1 MEQSQ
6 RNRSGQKGNR
16 NALKHGY
23 YSKIFSKEEKADY
36 CSAGEVKG
44 IDEEIAL
51 MRHVIKTAASFK
63 DDKHLLLTVR
73 AANALNKLIRTQQ
86 KIQGGK
92 PNQFHDAIE
101 TVMNDIFLPMGVN
114 FGSSILAHQKS
125 SENGTNK
132 PQNEAD

>member
-1 MEQSQ
+1 MVDEL
-6 RNRSGQKGNR
+6 NRKRGGQHGNR

-36 CSAGEVKG
+36 CSAGDVEG

-73 AANALNKLIRTQQ
+73 ASNALNKLVRTRQ
-86 KIQGGK
+86 KITSGRYDELQT
-92 PNQFHDAIE
+92 AIKG
-101 TVMNDIFLPMGVN
+101 VMEDVLIPMGAN

-125 SENGTNK
+125 SANGTNN
-132 PQNEAD
+132 P

>member
-1 MEQSQ
+1 METQ
-6 RNRSGQKGNR
+6 RNRGGQKGNR

-36 CSAGEVKG
+36 CSAGDVEG

-73 AANALNKLIRTQQ
+73 ASNALNKLVRTRQ
-86 KIQGGK
+86 KITSGRYDELQT
-92 PNQFHDAIE
+92 AIKG
-101 TVMNDIFLPMGVN
+101 VMEDILIPMGAN

-132 PQNEAD
+132 P

>member
-1 MEQSQ
+1 METK
-6 RNRSGQKGNR
+6 RKRGGQHGNR

-36 CSAGEVKG
+36 CSAGDVEG

-73 AANALNKLIRTQQ
+73 AANALNKLVRTRQ
-86 KIQGGK
+86 KISSWRYDELQI
-92 PNQFHDAIE
+92 AIRG
-101 TVMNDIFLPMGVN
+101 VMEDLLVPLGAN
-114 FGSSILAHQKS
+114 FGSTILARKNHA
-125 SENGTNK
+125 ETGTNTTE
-132 PQNEAD
+132 NEAD

>member
-1 MEQSQ
+1 METKRQ
-6 RNRSGQKGNR
+6 RGGQRGNR

-23 YSKIFSKEEKADY
+23 YSKIFNKEEKADY
-36 CSAGEVKG
+36 CSAGEVEG

-73 AANALNKLIRTQQ
+73 AANALNKLVRTRH

-92 PNQFHDAIE
+92 QKQFENAIE
-101 TVMNDIFLPMGVN
+101 NVMNDILIPMGVN
-114 FGSSILAHQKS
+114 FGDTILAKKLA
-125 SENGTNK
+125 EPTKRIDGK
-132 PQNEAD
+132 

>member
-1 MEQSQ
+1 METQ
-6 RNRSGQKGNR
+6 RNRGGQKGNR

-36 CSAGEVKG
+36 CSAGDVEG

-73 AANALNKLIRTQQ
+73 ASNALNKLVRTRQ
-86 KIQGGK
+86 KITSGRYDELQT
-92 PNQFHDAIE
+92 AIRG
-101 TVMNDIFLPMGVN
+101 VMENVLIPMNVN
-114 FGSSILAHQKS
+114 FGSSILARQKTL
-125 SENGTNK
+125 ENGTNK
-132 PQNEAD
+132 S